1 MLLLFISGLL
11 PDPDTSFAL
20 NDPDFC
26 TWIVAF
32 AFEVVLL
39 ALNTAATVQ
48 QPNRRYVFPGYAFNI
63 TLQCTRTMLL
73 FAMMSLYSSTCHR
86 WSCLD
91 GISEEAKPLQQG
103 NETTEYGT
111 IDESQQNQP
120 KIQSQDAQ
128 TAGWVEYFYSFRA
141 LFLYI

>member
-1 MLLLFISGLL
+1 
-11 PDPDTSFAL
+11 
-20 NDPDFC
+20 
-26 TWIVAF
+26 
-32 AFEVVLL
+32 
-39 ALNTAATVQ
+39 
-48 QPNRRYVFPGYAFNI
+48 
-63 TLQCTRTMLL
+63 MLL